1 MKPTHTV
8 RTLPTL
14 LTLFLV
20 ASPGAAQESARII
33 GRVLHAQ
40 TAQPIVGAQVAVD
53 GGALGGALTDLDGRF
68 VTPPVPVGTVTVTVN
83 MIGYHTKTVTDVEI
97 AGDRPTVIDFT
108 MTEATLELEGITISA
123 RRERGSQAF
132 LLDERRTSA
141 FLVDA
146 VGSTEISRRPDSDAA
161 EVARRLSGVT
171 VSEGK
176 YVFVRGL
183 GERYSQTTLNGSSLP
198 SPEPEREV
206 VPLDL
211 FPSGF
216 LQSLRTQ
223 KSYTPDLPADFSG
236 GSVKIETKDFPSET
250 VLRFGVGSS
259 ANTNSQFRSGYL
271 SYAGG
276 GRDWIGID
284 DGTRSQP
291 QALEKALGPIDS
303 GERLPA
309 NAGQII
315 TLGETLRSYGQG
327 FNPSSGATPVNRSLN
342 ASIGGRTDLF
352 DEGELGYFIAGT
364 YGDNYTLRENEQER
378 KWRSSGFDPQI
389 PENLRTPNVDYN
401 FTRGTRNVTWG
412 GIGNITFKFN
422 PEQKLS
428 LRTTASLSADDEARS
443 YIGENQEDIGGVVRS
458 ERLRFVSR
466 LMLWSQLSGEHA
478 IAGSRLEWRATGARA
493 TRDEPLMR
501 EAVYLEDDG
510 EFFLLP
516 IGESGRYFWSD
527 MSDRDVSFALD
538 WQLPLDFLGDRASLK
553 IGGEGRERSR
563 DFAARRLNW
572 NFLGTTVTDLDAA
585 LANARIVSNARRR
598 GEFALRDIVEPG
610 DLYDAT
616 DRRFAGYGLLDFSA
630 GRLQAVLGARVEAYE
645 LGLRSRGDTLA
656 GIDQLDI
663 APSVNLV
670 FAARDD
676 FRIRAAG
683 SRTVDRPEFREMA
696 PFQFTEATSLRQLFG
711 NPDLVPASITSA
723 DLRFDWFPGPGE
735 MLSVGGFTKRMTD
748 PVEQVFIAAAS
759 TAYSFQNAKDA
770 TVLGIEMEGRL
781 RLDRIAEAL
790 LPYSVQ
796 ANYSLITSEVEVREG
811 AGGFNPTNLTRPL
824 EGQAAYVLNAGVN
837 YGGGRVEWG
846 LFLNRFGDRLTAA
859 GGDGVPDLFEKARS
873 QVDATFGFPLPTG
886 AAAKFKAT
894 NLLDAGY
901 RFEQEANGIVQVQR
915 LYTTGRTFSVG
926 LSWELR

>member
-20 ASPGAAQESARII
+20 AAPGAAQESARII

-141 FLVDA
+141 SLVDA
-146 VGSTEISRRPDSDAA
+146 VGATEISRRPDSDAA

-291 QALEKALGPIDS
+291 QALEEALGPIDS

-538 WQLPLDFLGDRASLK
+538 WQLPLDFFGDRASLK

-585 LANARIVSNARRR
+585 LASARIVSNARRR

-735 MLSVGGFTKRMTD
+735 MLSLGGFTKRMTD

-770 TVLGIEMEGRL
+770 KVLGIEMEGQL

-811 AGGFNPTNLTRPL
+811 AGGFNPTNITRPL

-837 YGGGRVEWG
+837 YGDGRVEWG

-915 LYTTGRTFSVG
+915 FYTTGRTFSVG

>member
-291 QALEKALGPIDS
+291 QALEEALGPIDS

-837 YGGGRVEWG
+837 YGDGRVEWG

>member
-291 QALEKALGPIDS
+291 QALEEALGPIDS

-527 MSDRDVSFALD
+527 MSDRDISFALD

-616 DRRFAGYGLLDFSA
+616 DLRFAGYGLLDFSA

-837 YGGGRVEWG
+837 YGDGRVEWG